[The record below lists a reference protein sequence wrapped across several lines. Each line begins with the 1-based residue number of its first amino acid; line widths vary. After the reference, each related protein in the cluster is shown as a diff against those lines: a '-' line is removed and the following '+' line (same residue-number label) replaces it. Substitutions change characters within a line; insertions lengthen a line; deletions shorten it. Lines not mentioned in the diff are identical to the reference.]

1 MVNAALT
8 MDDDSH
14 IRKYALMMIEKH
26 GEDWNRWPPIGCGA
40 KFFPWRR
47 GASMVAE
54 LQMDDGHWEAF
65 MADRLPTELDDAIKK
80 CRADFVKA
88 SKMMDETEVQAL
100 MPMSFPMSFV
110 LPGEQYMA
118 IARYPIDEWVSN
130 GEPVLTTMSWIK
142 LCIKIAEK
150 DNTNLHSI
158 LELGEKLKEREEKKV
173 AQQSK
178 M

>member
-1 MVNAALT
+1 
-8 MDDDSH
+8 
-14 IRKYALMMIEKH
+14 
-26 GEDWNRWPPIGCGA
+26 
-40 KFFPWRR
+40 
-47 GASMVAE
+47 MVAE

-65 MADRLPTELDDAIKK
+65 MADRLPTELDDEIKK
-80 CRADFVKA
+80 CRAAFVNA
-88 SKMMDETEVQAL
+88 SKQMDPSEVQAL

-110 LPGEQYMA
+110 LPGQQYLA
-118 IARYPIDEWVSN
+118 IARYPIDEWVAN

-158 LELGEKLKEREEKKV
+158 LELGEKLKVREEKKM
-173 AQQSK
+173 AQQSR